1 MGGVLVFRKGV
12 RAHRVLFRRVSWVSG
27 ALLVFDDDVRF
38 FTPDPRDRGS
48 GIIDYFQWPEV
59 ISIKARNGLFRG
71 AVDIVLQRG
80 QQRFFCLDAVRV
92 AERLKRV
99 HAACLGTRDAPLA
112 QAVAGQ
118 TG

>member
-12 RAHRVLFRRVSWVSG
+12 RAHRVLFRRESWVSG

-38 FTPDPRDRGS
+38 FTPDPRDRGI

-59 ISIKARNGLFRG
+59 ISIKARNGLVRG

-80 QQRFFCLDAVRV
+80 QQRFLCLDAVGL

-99 HAACLGTRDAPLA
+99 HAAALASRDGTLA
-112 QAVAGQ
+112 QTMRRQAG
-118 TG
+118 